1 MTGKLATSLFSISLN
16 IRKILTELSILRRRY
31 SMVGSFRGRDLHLE
45 FFFYLIYLYPETFV
59 CFNQVV
65 DRFAGVQNGGMILS
79 PDL

>member
-1 MTGKLATSLFSISLN
+1 
-16 IRKILTELSILRRRY
+16 
-31 SMVGSFRGRDLHLE
+31 MVGSFRGRDLHLE

-79 PDL
+79 PDLGTYGSQRSLCQVI